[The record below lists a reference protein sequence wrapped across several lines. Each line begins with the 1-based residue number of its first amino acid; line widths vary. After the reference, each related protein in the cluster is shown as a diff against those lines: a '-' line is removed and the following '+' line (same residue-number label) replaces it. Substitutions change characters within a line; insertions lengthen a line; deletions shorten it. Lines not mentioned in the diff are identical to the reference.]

1 MQPVTRGMQ
10 LWAPTKHK
18 DLHQVSLLRALMAV
32 SRTSPPIQDLPRC
45 KPSLSPPG
53 HSGRINR
60 LMFGQAPCPLSLPA
74 PGHRPLSKQLQTLGV
89 SCKTAVS
96 HAWLILPT
104 SPAGCGHMSSP
115 AGTFCPAPPRISSLR
130 ARGFS
135 GRPSQFG
142 SREKMR
148 SGAAGFWSQPSV
160 VAAVVTGGWSA
171 ASAISDMLS
180 RLRAGKFGALVT
192 MLHRVVSRQSVLL

>member
-1 MQPVTRGMQ
+1 MSSVTPRRPSVHSPNKRTQ
-10 LWAPTKHK
+10 L
-18 DLHQVSLLRALMAV
+18 
-32 SRTSPPIQDLPRC
+32 
-45 KPSLSPPG
+45 
-53 HSGRINR
+53 
-60 LMFGQAPCPLSLPA
+60 
-74 PGHRPLSKQLQTLGV
+74 V

-148 SGAAGFWSQPSV
+148 SGAVGFWSQPSV

-192 MLHRVVSRQSVLL
+192 MLHFAAHRESFGYPLLSVLLQNHFPNFIPV